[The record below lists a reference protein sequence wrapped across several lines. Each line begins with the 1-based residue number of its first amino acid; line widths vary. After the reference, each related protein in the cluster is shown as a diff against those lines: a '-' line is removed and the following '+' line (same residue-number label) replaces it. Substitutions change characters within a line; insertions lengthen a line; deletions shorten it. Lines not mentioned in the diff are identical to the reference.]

1 MTAFVLSF
9 REKEFEMEEPKLLGI
24 DLSTASKELIEVLIE
39 ESEDQALFT
48 EIAKA
53 NINRPEILRLLL
65 ENTDISDDVRTL
77 ISNTVHL
84 PAVLQPEVRKVKK
97 TPEMRSVT
105 LLQKIQR
112 LSFGEKRLLALRGGR
127 EVRSILIKDP
137 SREIVLT
144 VLENPKITETE
155 IELLAKSRSVPDEI
169 IRKIVKKREWMKNY
183 PILLAVV
190 SNPKTPAGNA
200 VSLLSEL
207 KTKDLAA
214 LMKNKNV
221 SDAVRTAS
229 KRLVQAR
236 RGG

>member
-1 MTAFVLSF
+1 
-9 REKEFEMEEPKLLGI
+9 MEEQKLLGI
-24 DLSTASKELIEVLIE
+24 DLSTASKELIEVLME
-39 ESEDQALFT
+39 ESEDPSLFT

-53 NINRPEILRLLL
+53 NINRPEILRLLF
-65 ENTDISDDVRTL
+65 ENTDISEEVRTL
-77 ISNTVHL
+77 ISNTLHL
-84 PAVLQPEVRKVKK
+84 PAVLQPEMRKVKK
-97 TPEMRSVT
+97 TPEMRTIT

-112 LSFGEKRLLALRGGR
+112 LSFGEKRLLALRGGK

-137 SREIVLT
+137 NREIVLT

-169 IRKIVKKREWMKNY
+169 MRKIVKKREWMKSY
-183 PILLAVV
+183 AIVLAVV

-200 VSLLSEL
+200 VSLLTEV
-207 KTKDLAA
+207 KTKDLTV
-214 LMKNKNV
+214 LMKSKNV

>member
-1 MTAFVLSF
+1 
-9 REKEFEMEEPKLLGI
+9 MEEQKLLGI

-65 ENTDISDDVRTL
+65 ENTDISDEVRTL
-77 ISNTVHL
+77 INNTLHL

-97 TPEMRSVT
+97 TPEMRSMT

-112 LSFGEKRLLALRGGR
+112 LNFGEKRLLALRGGK

>member
-1 MTAFVLSF
+1 
-9 REKEFEMEEPKLLGI
+9 MEEPKLLGI

-84 PAVLQPEVRKVKK
+84 PAVLQQPEVRKVKK

-169 IRKIVKKREWMKNY
+169 MRKIVKKREWMKSY
-183 PILLAVV
+183 AIVLAVV

-200 VSLLSEL
+200 VSLLTEV
-207 KTKDLAA
+207 KTKDLTV
-214 LMKNKNV
+214 LMKSKNV